1 MLNRDRFRELLRFA
15 VATLISASLTLGLP
29 IVLHEGLAVE
39 QRRAVAIALAI
50 AFVVNFLTTRYFV
63 FKSRGKAG
71 DELWRFLGVS
81 LAFRLAEYGLFLL
94 LFSLGLVYY
103 LAQFIV
109 LALSFVMKFFV
120 QRRFVYRQ
128 PDGES

>member
-39 QRRAVAIALAI
+39 QRRAVAIALVI
-50 AFVVNFLTTRYFV
+50 AFIVNFLTTRYFV
-63 FKSRGKAG
+63 FRSGGKAR

-94 LFSLGLVYY
+94 LFSLGLAYY
-103 LAQFIV
+103 IAQFIV
-109 LALSFVMKFFV
+109 LALSFVLKFIV

-128 PDGES
+128 PGSEG

>member
-1 MLNRDRFRELLRFA
+1 MLTRDRLQELLRFG

-39 QRRAVAIALAI
+39 ERRAVAIAVVI
-50 AFVVNFLTTRYFV
+50 AFVVNFLTTRYYV
-63 FKSRGKAG
+63 FKSSGKAG
-71 DELWRFLGVS
+71 DELWRFLGTS

-109 LALSFVMKFFV
+109 LALSFVMKFIV

-128 PDGES
+128 PGGGP